1 MKNQKIDSFIDN
13 LKAWKPEIAA
23 LRDIALSFDLVE
35 DYKWMHP
42 CYTLHGNNVFLIHSF
57 KDYCALLF
65 FKGAAMKDPEGI
77 LIQQTKNVQ
86 EGRQLRFTSL
96 SQIQGMEAV
105 IKAYI
110 LEAINIEKTGLKLP
124 KRTPADS
131 VIPEEFQNELAMRP
145 DLKKSFE
152 ALTPGRQRAYL
163 YFFAQPKQSQTRK
176 NRIEKALPRIL
187 HGKGLDD

>member
-13 LKAWKPEIAA
+13 LKAWKPEMAA

-42 CYTLHGNNVFLIHSF
+42 CYTLNGNNVFLIHSF

-65 FKGAAMKDPEGI
+65 FKGAAMKDPDGI

-105 IKAYI
+105 IKTYI

-124 KRTPADS
+124 KKTPADS
-131 VIPEEFQNELAMRP
+131 VIPEEFQNELAIRP